1 MAGVVYHSGCLS
13 GTYQEEIMKKLSR
26 RDFAKLCGA
35 SAVALGMGAGLR
47 PPPASAEAAPSLLPL
62 KLEAE
67 LVRRMEADGGTDPLT
82 AKTVQIAEN
91 MEPVIPHPEQE
102 AQVKAKLAALEAKTG
117 KKPNILV
124 FLMDDVG
131 WGDPGCYGGGI
142 MAGAPTPH
150 MDRLAEEGLRL
161 TSCYSQPTCSPSRA
175 TMLTG
180 RLPMRHGILRPPM
193 YGEPGGLQDEITLAT
208 ILSKAGY
215 VTQGVGKWHC
225 GENEESLP
233 HNVGFDDFYG
243 FLTVSDEYT
252 EWRDPYFE
260 PDFVYSEERTK
271 WMQEM
276 EFNKHLVHAVKGRQ
290 LEDLDEITIPL
301 CAELDDKWAAY
312 SVDFIQKMA
321 ESDKPFFLYHCTRG
335 GHFDNYPNP
344 EFLGK
349 SPAKYPY
356 KDVMVE
362 MDDILGRLVKALE
375 DTGQLENT
383 LVFVTSDNGP
393 QIEIWPDSGYTPF
406 RSGKTSAWE
415 GGVRVPGIVYW
426 KDMITPGQISDG
438 LFDFCDVLP
447 TTLALAGVTDQM
459 PTDRFID
466 GIDQTSFLLAD
477 GGLSNRKFV
486 YYWMQSTFAA
496 TRVAEYKMVLA
507 GMSGGDDDTMNP
519 GAWTTLETYP
529 LGKLFNLYLDPKESH
544 AFMVRKVLLSSTFS
558 SAGNAHEAT
567 FRKYP
572 SKRQVG
578 G

>member
-1 MAGVVYHSGCLS
+1 M
-13 GTYQEEIMKKLSR
+13 KLSR
-26 RDFAKLCGA
+26 RDFAKLVGA
-35 SAVALGMGAGLR
+35 SAATLGLSTALRAQ
-47 PPPASAEAAPSLLPL
+47 PAAASSAASPLPK
-62 KLEAE
+62 KLEAD
-67 LVRRMEADGGTDPLT
+67 LLRRLEAGGGTDPLV

-91 MEPVIPHPEQE
+91 MEPAIPHGDQAAA
-102 AQVKAKLAALEAKTG
+102 AQKKLADLEKKTG

-142 MAGAPTPH
+142 MAGAPTPN
-150 MDRLAEEGLRL
+150 MDRLAEEGLML

-208 ILSKAGY
+208 LLSKAGY

-225 GENEESLP
+225 GENEASLP

-260 PDFVYSEERTK
+260 PDFVYSEDRTK
-271 WMQEM
+271 YM
-276 EFNKHLVHAVKGRQ
+276 EDMDFDKHLVHAVKGGQ
-290 LEDLDEITIPL
+290 LEDLEEITIPVA
-301 CAELDDKWAAY
+301 AELDDKWATY
-312 SVDFIQKMA
+312 SVDFIKKMA
-321 ESDKPFFLYHCTRG
+321 DSDQPFFLYHCTRG

-344 EFLGK
+344 KFLGK

-383 LVFVTSDNGP
+383 LIFVTSDNGP

-406 RSGKTSAWE
+406 RAGKVSTWE
-415 GGVRVPGIVYW
+415 GGVRVPGIVHW
-426 KDMITPGQISDG
+426 KGMITPGQVNDG

-447 TTLALAGVTDQM
+447 TALALAGATDEM
-459 PTDRFID
+459 PSDRYID
-466 GIDQTSFLLAD
+466 GVDQTSFLLAD

-486 YYWMQSTFAA
+486 YYWLQSTFAA
-496 TRVAEYKMVLA
+496 IRVAEYKNVSA
-507 GMSGGDDDTMNP
+507 GMSSGDADMVNP
-519 GAWTTLETYP
+519 GSMTTLETYP
-529 LGKLFNLYLDPKESH
+529 FGKMFNLYLDPKENH
-544 AFMVRKVLLSSTFS
+544 AFEIRKILLSSTFS
-558 SAGNAHEAT
+558 NAYNAHLAT
-567 FRKYP
+567 FQKYP
-572 SKRQVG
+572 PKKQVG
-578 G
+578 GAVTK